1 MNRQKAALPETNV
14 STLPDPIVPG
24 WNGAS
29 RVSGRST
36 ASLKRDVRKGTFP
49 APMRLG
55 ENQVGWRL
63 SWIEAWANH
72 LPRLGRPPPR
82 VPQKT

>member
-1 MNRQKAALPETNV
+1 MNRHTAALPETNV
-14 STLPDPIVPG
+14 STLPDPIVIG

-63 SWIEAWANH
+63 SWIETWANN

-82 VPQKT
+82 VTQKA